1 MTTLHKPTLETV
13 FGHLTPITIAGMIAN
28 MDEAGADMNEQNLD
42 DLRVMQF
49 AIDTLFGIVGPAK
62 AIELLAVYEV
72 DAANPLV
79 ADAVDEWTQGND

>member
-1 MTTLHKPTLETV
+1 MNDLQEFRLATV
-13 FGHLTPITIAGMIAN
+13 FAHLTPITIAGMVSD
-28 MDEAGADMNEQNLD
+28 MDAAASDFGEATPD
-42 DLRVMQF
+42 DLYVMQF
-49 AIDTLFGIVGPAK
+49 AIDTLFSIVGPAK